1 MNVKLSFVNF
11 ASFTTGR
18 HISPHSHNCH
28 EVVFYGMGCSG
39 TTVINDT
46 EYTFSAGDV
55 AVINRNSVHHESHSS
70 DGKVR
75 FFGFECEQNLPIP
88 NGIYRNLWNIDL
100 IISIIHRESIN
111 QNYLYEELIS
121 NKINELIVYIT
132 RTLFPE
138 VNATKNLTYFKNYIS
153 ENYMQ
158 PINIYDIAKLAGYSY
173 SHFRHLFTKYF
184 DISPK
189 KYLIDVRC
197 QKAFELLK
205 TTEISCAEIA
215 YRCGFSDSGQMTKMF
230 KEKYSLTPL
239 VVRKTT
245 NKI

>member
-1 MNVKLSFVNF
+1 
-11 ASFTTGR
+11 
-18 HISPHSHNCH
+18 
-28 EVVFYGMGCSG
+28 
-39 TTVINDT
+39 
-46 EYTFSAGDV
+46 
-55 AVINRNSVHHESHSS
+55 
-70 DGKVR
+70 
-75 FFGFECEQNLPIP
+75 
-88 NGIYRNLWNIDL
+88 
-100 IISIIHRESIN
+100 
-111 QNYLYEELIS
+111 
-121 NKINELIVYIT
+121 
-132 RTLFPE
+132 
-138 VNATKNLTYFKNYIS
+138 
-153 ENYMQ
+153 MQ

-239 VVRKTT
+239 AVRKTT
-245 NKI
+245 YKI